1 MTYRM
6 CLSLLDLH
14 GNCNAML
21 EELKFPVLTRLM
33 HRQKFSKIII
43 AYWKFNFQNFVY
55 KELVWNQI
63 LNCYFKMWHSY
74 SYLKEKAQTR
84 WLCLKEH
91 FCFFKK
97 ISSADFSWFLGY
109 VRVASFPQ
117 IPHMNINK
125 RTECTGEVVFVFFF
139 CPMGWMLTVLG
150 ICYSWEGGV
159 PTHGI
164 IFRWLITFRRSQ
176 KALEAHLQLWLSFS
190 HYSHW

>member
-6 CLSLLDLH
+6 CHSLLDLH

-21 EELKFPVLTRLM
+21 EELKLPVLTRLM

-97 ISSADFSWFLGY
+97 NLISRFFLIPRICESCFFSSDTTY
-109 VRVASFPQ
+109 EYQQKDRM
-117 IPHMNINK
+117 H
-125 RTECTGEVVFVFFF
+125 
-139 CPMGWMLTVLG
+139 
-150 ICYSWEGGV
+150 
-159 PTHGI
+159 
-164 IFRWLITFRRSQ
+164 RRSSFCFF
-176 KALEAHLQLWLSFS
+176 LSNGMNVNSFRNMLQLGRGSLYPWDYF
-190 HYSHW
+190 